1 METEITIYTHKR
13 ISAKGV
19 EYCRHSA
26 KLDGKWYD
34 VVFTKK
40 CTRVRPNVEGKYE
53 IVIEGEPST
62 SEGKPY
68 IGKDGIEKKGN
79 DIIWIDSYKSLR
91 IL

>member
-1 METEITIYTHKR
+1 METEFTIYTRKR
-13 ISAKGV
+13 ISAKGA
-19 EYCRHSA
+19 EYWRHSA

-34 VVFTKK
+34 VVFTKR

-53 IVIEGEPST
+53 IVIAGAPST

-68 IGKDGIEKKGN
+68 IGNDGTQKKSN
-79 DIIWIDSYKSLR
+79 DIIWIDSYQSLR